1 MRATQDI
8 IDEVVTRVM
17 RSDKGVLTSEIL
29 REEARRDLGEDPS
42 LEAERNW
49 WASLALALAIIAAS
63 HEARK

>member
-8 IDEVVTRVM
+8 ITEIATRVM
-17 RSDKGVLTSEIL
+17 RSDEDVLASEIL
-29 REEARRDLGEDPS
+29 REEARRDLGGDPS

-49 WASLALALAIIAAS
+49 WASLALGLAIVAAS